1 MTDGQTELRWL
12 RRAESIAAFARK
24 NRASDGKFSAAAT
37 DVVDLVSL
45 LSRIFYSFTRRI
57 SVVTLVEVKNI
68 CHCLLIRSLCALRVY
83 FSVFVTILGIEHTKI
98 TFS

>member
-1 MTDGQTELRWL
+1 VTDGQTELRWL

-57 SVVTLVEVKNI
+57 SVVTLVEVKKYLPLFVN
-68 CHCLLIRSLCALRVY
+68 SQPLRVKGL
-83 FSVFVTILGIEHTKI
+83 F
-98 TFS
+98 